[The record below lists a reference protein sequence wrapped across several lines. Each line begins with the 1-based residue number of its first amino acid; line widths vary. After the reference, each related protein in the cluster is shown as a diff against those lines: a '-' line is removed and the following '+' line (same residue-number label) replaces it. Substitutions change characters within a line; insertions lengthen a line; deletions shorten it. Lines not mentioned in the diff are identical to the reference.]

1 MDTYVR
7 LDFVDHLQLDR
18 LVGDDHTER
27 VVVPVARFAPVTA
40 TAVSLGMLV
49 GEAVCT
55 ILIDQHCTQP
65 LLCAQL

>member
-1 MDTYVR
+1 
-7 LDFVDHLQLDR
+7 
-18 LVGDDHTER
+18 
-27 VVVPVARFAPVTA
+27 VVPVARFAPVTA